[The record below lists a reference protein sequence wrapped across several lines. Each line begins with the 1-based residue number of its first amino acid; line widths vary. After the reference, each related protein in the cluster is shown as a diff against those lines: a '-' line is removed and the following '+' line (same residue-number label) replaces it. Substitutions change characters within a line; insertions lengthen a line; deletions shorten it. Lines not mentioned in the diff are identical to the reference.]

1 MLIAH
6 HNLLKPCSIAIDKE
20 IPACPAPET
29 PGITFVDSYIHTQ
42 DNRYQEPA
50 RVRPTYLRQ
59 VINPHVRYG
68 DAVAHQS
75 YL

>member
-29 PGITFVDSYIHTQ
+29 PGAGHAYINILIRVFTFIVYI
-42 DNRYQEPA
+42 
-50 RVRPTYLRQ
+50 VF
-59 VINPHVRYG
+59 
-68 DAVAHQS
+68 
-75 YL
+75 